1 MGTGTE
7 PATAQPSTPFSRE
20 LHRQSE
26 FRTCKVRGCFCCIE
40 RQHTSSTTSVWCT
53 LRQPQPSSVD
63 QESLC
68 ANRACLMKAVS
79 GFMKG
84 AGRSAIRA
92 EALVHVGE
100 LSAVRQA
107 LASAALAPG
116 NDVTLAALKNPQRR
130 PPCCGPTPERDSGSG
145 ARESLSARSR
155 VVGPQ
160 HPKCDDGAAAL

>member
-1 MGTGTE
+1 M
-7 PATAQPSTPFSRE
+7 
-20 LHRQSE
+20 
-26 FRTCKVRGCFCCIE
+26 RGCFCCIE

-79 GFMKG
+79 GFTKG

-92 EALVHVGE
+92 EALVHVCE

-116 NDVTLAALKNPQRR
+116 NDVTLAALENPQRR
-130 PPCCGPTPERDSGSG
+130 PPCCGVRPLKEILEV
-145 ARESLSARSR
+145 ARASLSVLDRELSARNIKSAKTER
-155 VVGPQ
+155 Q
-160 HPKCDDGAAAL
+160 HFSQA